1 MNTKPYR
8 PYQGSGRWGGV
19 LMGLG
24 VLLLAFALGMFLL
37 SPFSLQKFAAFPA
50 AGGVYLILYGLTAR
64 CPITTGRVLR
74 RILLALLALAVVA
87 FAALEAVVLTGART
101 EIAQGEEEPEVM
113 VIFGCQVKPWGPSE
127 LLRDRLD
134 TALTYLAD
142 HPDMTVVVSGGQ
154 GPDEPMS
161 EAQCMY
167 DYLVEHGVDGEN
179 IVLEDNSGN
188 TWENIQYTLELF
200 RDGTVA
206 PTGKILAV
214 SNGFHLARIRLLWS
228 REWEGT
234 YTLSTLGA
242 PSSHLPSR
250 LSMYLREPFA
260 LVKSWLLDR

>member
-8 PYQGSGRWGGV
+8 PYQGGGLWGRTV
-19 LMGLG
+19 TFLG
-24 VLLLAFALGMFLL
+24 FLLLVFALVMFLL
-37 SPFSLQKFAAFPA
+37 APFSLQKFAAFPA

-127 LLRDRLD
+127 LLQDRLD
-134 TALTYLAD
+134 TALTYLED

-161 EAQCMY
+161 EAQC
-167 DYLVEHGVDGEN
+167 VDGEN

-200 RDGTVA
+200 QDGTVE

-234 YTLSTLGA
+234 YTLSTLAA

>member
-1 MNTKPYR
+1 MKLRQRTKTYYR
-8 PYQGSGRWGGV
+8 PYEGRRRPLWQK
-19 LMGLG
+19 
-24 VLLLAFALGMFLL
+24 LLLAAVLL
-37 SPFSLQKFAAFPA
+37 AAAAFA
-50 AGGVYLILYGLTAR
+50 VLEGIVLSGGRTQ
-64 CPITTGRVLR
+64 
-74 RILLALLALAVVA
+74 VA
-87 FAALEAVVLTGART
+87 EGAEA
-101 EIAQGEEEPEVM
+101 PEVM
-113 VIFGCQVKPWGPSE
+113 VVFGCKVDPDGPSI

-134 TALTYLAD
+134 TALAYLED

-167 DYLVEHGVDGEN
+167 DYLVEHGVNGEN

-200 RDGTVA
+200 RDGTVE

-234 YTLSTLGA
+234 YTLSTLAA

-260 LVKSWLLDR
+260 LAKSWLLDR

>member
-1 MNTKPYR
+1 MNTKPY
-8 PYQGSGRWGGV
+8 PYQGGGLWGRT
-19 LMGLG
+19 MTFLG
-24 VLLLAFALGMFLL
+24 FLLLVFALVMFLL
-37 SPFSLQKFAAFPA
+37 APFSLQKFAAFPA

-101 EIAQGEEEPEVM
+101 EIAQGEEEPE
-113 VIFGCQVKPWGPSE
+113 
-127 LLRDRLD
+127 
-134 TALTYLAD
+134 D

-200 RDGTVA
+200 QDGTVE

-234 YTLSTLGA
+234 YTLSTLAA

>member
-37 SPFSLQKFAAFPA
+37 APFSLQKFAAFPA
-50 AGGVYLILYGLTAR
+50 AGGVYLVLYGLTAR
-64 CPITTGRVLR
+64 CPVTTGGVLR
-74 RILLALLALAVVA
+74 RILLALLALAIIA

-134 TALTYLAD
+134 TALAYLEN

-167 DYLVEHGVDGEN
+167 DYLVEHGVNGEN

-200 RDGTVA
+200 RDGTVE

-228 REWEGT
+228 REWEGSC
-234 YTLSTLGA
+234 TLSTLAA

-260 LVKSWLLDR
+260 LAKSWLLDR